1 MFITNSFSL
10 SWRSSDSF
18 RSSWAWCSLASTSC
32 CCRSFCLTTL
42 SMCWQGFTNSFYTA
56 CKSMVIWQVQVSQKQ
71 PLYLL
76 SQFILFIKLL
86 QLFRQLAVLM
96 SEAGVPL
103 VVLLHLSLDVVQRGL
118 KMGCD
123 FFPFLL
129 LQTCSLHAFILLRGK
144 SNATKLKPLEK
155 VQFRWDEA
163 VLIIPGGGVGV
174 CTLRVRLCLC
184 NSLHR
189 LSSLLRARMA
199 LLCSFLRLSLSWISW
214 FCFFCS
220 VRICFWVLRCSS
232 SCHKDKDEGISDWQR
247 QCITL

>member
-32 CCRSFCLTTL
+32 CWRSFCFTTL
-42 SMCWQGFTNSFYTA
+42 SMCWKESTKSFYTA

-103 VVLLHLSLDVVQRGL
+103 VVLLHLSLDVVQCRL

-129 LQTCSLHAFILLRGK
+129 LQTCSLHAFILLRGE
-144 SNATKLKPLEK
+144 SNATKLKPLER
-155 VQFRWDEA
+155 VQFRWDEP
-163 VLIIPGGGVGV
+163 VSQGGV
-174 CTLRVRLCLC
+174 CTLSVRLCRC

-232 SCHKDKDEGISDWQR
+232 SCHKDKDEGLSDWQR
-247 QCITL
+247 QFITL